1 MKVLVTRP
9 ATQADEWVLE
19 LRAKG
24 IDAAALPLIGIT
36 PAINTMPVVLAWVQ
50 LAKRTLAV
58 FVSPNAA
65 EQFFALK
72 PPGMFWPA
80 TTYAGSTGP
89 GTSRMLL
96 KLGVPRD
103 RLIEPAPDAAQFDSE
118 SLWARLETLDVDWQ
132 GAGVLLVRGDGGRE
146 WLAEQLAG
154 RGAQV
159 AKLVAYHTTAPK
171 FNKTQR
177 SLLNAALAFPQH
189 HLWLF
194 SSSEAVTHLAAAVT
208 FGNWGKAWALT
219 THPRIAARAQ
229 ELGFSNVVQT
239 RPAIEAVA
247 ACIQSFAT

>member
-9 ATQADEWVLE
+9 AAQAEDWVLQ

-24 IDAAALPLIGIT
+24 IDAAALPLIAIS

-50 LAKRTLAV
+50 LAKRKLVV

-65 EQFFALK
+65 EQFFAVK

-80 TTYAGSTGP
+80 HVHAASTGP
-89 GTSRMLL
+89 GTSQMLL

-103 RLIEPAPDAAQFDSE
+103 KVIEPAADSAQFDSE
-118 SLWARLETLDVDWQ
+118 SLWTQLSLMDWQ
-132 GAGVLLVRGDGGRE
+132 GAGVLMVRGDGGRE
-146 WLAEQLAG
+146 WLADKLAG
-154 RGAQV
+154 QGAQLS
-159 AKLVAYHTTAPK
+159 KLVAYHSVPPK
-171 FNKTQR
+171 LAKPQR
-177 SLLNAALAFPQH
+177 ALLNAALAFPQH

-208 FGNWGKAWALT
+208 FGNWNKAWAVA

-239 RPAIEAVA
+239 RPAIDAVA

>member
-9 ATQADEWVLE
+9 ATQAEEWVVQ

-24 IDAAALPLIGIT
+24 IDAAALPLTGIA

-50 LAKRTLAV
+50 LAKRKLVV

-65 EQFFALK
+65 EQFFAVK
-72 PPGMFWPA
+72 PAGMFWPA
-80 TTYAGSTGP
+80 QTHAASPGP
-89 GTSRMLL
+89 GTSQVLL

-103 RLIEPAPDAAQFDSE
+103 NIIEPAADAPQFDSE
-118 SLWARLETLDVDWQ
+118 SLWTQLATMDWK
-132 GAGVLLVRGDGGRE
+132 GASVLLVRGDGGRE
-146 WLAEQLAG
+146 WLSEQLTAAG
-154 RGAQV
+154 ATISKV
-159 AKLVAYHTTAPK
+159 VAYHSTPPK
-171 FNKTQR
+171 FNKAQR
-177 SLLNAALAFPQH
+177 AQLNAALAFPQH

-208 FGNWGKAWALT
+208 FGNWNRAWAVA

-239 RPAIEAVA
+239 RPAIDAVA
-247 ACIQSFAT
+247 ACIQSLAT

>member
-9 ATQADEWVLE
+9 ATQAEEWVLQ

-24 IDAAALPLIGIT
+24 IDAAALPLISIS
-36 PAINTMPVVLAWVQ
+36 PAINTMPVVLAWVR
-50 LAKRTLAV
+50 LATRNLVV

-65 EQFFALK
+65 EQFFAVK
-72 PPGMFWPA
+72 PAGMFWPA
-80 TTYAGSTGP
+80 GVLAASPGP
-89 GTSRMLL
+89 GTSQTLV

-103 RLIEPAPDAAQFDSE
+103 KIIEPAPDSAQFDSE
-118 SLWARLETLDVDWQ
+118 SLWVQLSTRDWK
-132 GAGVLLVRGDGGRE
+132 GASVLLVRGDGGRE
-146 WLAEQLAG
+146 WLADQLTAQ
-154 RGAQV
+154 GAQV
-159 AKLVAYHTTAPK
+159 AKLVAYHAVPPK
-171 FNKTQR
+171 FAKPQR
-177 SLLNAALAFPQH
+177 ALLNAALAFPQH

-208 FGNWGKAWALT
+208 FGNWNKAWAVT

-239 RPAIEAVA
+239 RPAVDAVA

>member
-9 ATQADEWVLE
+9 ATQADEWVLQ

-24 IDAAALPLIGIT
+24 LEAVALPLIGIS
-36 PAINTMPVVLAWVQ
+36 PAINSMPVVLAWVQ
-50 LAKRTLAV
+50 LAKRKLVV

-65 EQFFALK
+65 EQFFAVK
-72 PPGMFWPA
+72 PAGLFWPA
-80 TTYAGSTGP
+80 HVYAASPGP
-89 GTSRMLL
+89 GTSQMLL

-103 RLIEPAPDAAQFDSE
+103 RLIEPAPDSTQFDSE
-118 SLWARLETLDVDWQ
+118 SLWTQLAPMDWK

-146 WLAEQLAG
+146 WLADKLSSQ
-154 RGAQV
+154 GALV
-159 AKLVAYHTTAPK
+159 SKLVAYHTTPPK
-171 FNKTQR
+171 FSKSQR
-177 SLLNAALAFPQH
+177 ALLNAALAFPQH

-194 SSSEAVTHLAAAVT
+194 SSSEAVTHLAASVT
-208 FGNWGKAWALT
+208 FGNWDKAWAVT

-239 RPAIEAVA
+239 RPTVDAVA

>member
-9 ATQADEWVLE
+9 ATQADEWVLQ

-24 IDAAALPLIGIT
+24 IEAAALPLIGIS

-50 LAKRTLAV
+50 LSKRKLVV

-65 EQFFALK
+65 EQFFAVK
-72 PPGMFWPA
+72 PAGMFWPA
-80 TTYAGSTGP
+80 QVHAASTGP
-89 GTSRMLL
+89 GTSQMLL

-103 RLIEPAPDAAQFDSE
+103 MLIEPAPDSTQFDSE
-118 SLWARLETLDVDWQ
+118 SLWAQLAPMDWK
-132 GAGVLLVRGDGGRE
+132 GASVLLVRGDGGRE
-146 WLAEQLAG
+146 WLADKLGGQ
-154 RGAQV
+154 GAV
-159 AKLVAYHTTAPK
+159 VSKVVAYHTTPPK
-171 FNKTQR
+171 FNKAQR
-177 SLLNAALAFPQH
+177 ALLNAALAFPQH

-194 SSSEAVTHLAAAVT
+194 SSSEAVTHLAASVT
-208 FGNWGKAWALT
+208 FGNWGKAWAVA

-239 RPAIEAVA
+239 RPAVDAVA